1 MHIKNNIRRNT
12 FYIQGLRSFKN
23 SLPKNVK
30 KILNKKGFVYSEILN
45 RWNYLVGNEI
55 SKVSFPKTFKP
66 SGKNAPGV
74 LIISVQR
81 GNEINIEFSK
91 NIIIEKINSFFGYKA
106 LNNVR
111 LETFNSLKE
120 DIIKKKIHIS
130 KNSTKKF
137 KDSLQSINNEKIKRN
152 TMYLLANLCCNKHKL
167 KL

>member
-1 MHIKNNIRRNT
+1 MHIKNNIRQNT

-30 KILNKKGFVYSEILN
+30 KILNKKGFVYTEILN

-66 SGKNAPGV
+66 NGKNAPGT
-74 LIISVQR
+74 LIISIQR

-91 NIIIEKINSFFGYKA
+91 NTIIEKINSFFGYKV

-111 LETFNSLKE
+111 LETFNNLKE
-120 DIIKKKIHIS
+120 NINKKKMHIS
-130 KNSTKKF
+130 ANNKAKF
-137 KDSLQSINNEKIKRN
+137 KDSLKSLNNEKIKKSLIELIN
-152 TMYLLANLCCNKHKL
+152 VIQK
-167 KL
+167 

>member
-1 MHIKNNIRRNT
+1 MHIKNNIKQKT

-45 RWNYLVGNEI
+45 RWNYLVSNEI

-66 SGKNAPGV
+66 SGKNAPGT

-81 GNEINIEFSK
+81 GNEVNIEFSK
-91 NIIIEKINSFFGYKA
+91 NTIIEKINGFFGYKI

-111 LETFNSLKE
+111 LETFNNLKE
-120 DIIKKKIHIS
+120 NINKKKMHIS
-130 KNSTKKF
+130 ANNKAKF
-137 KDSLQSINNEKIKRN
+137 KDSLKSLNNEKIKKSLIELIN
-152 TMYLLANLCCNKHKL
+152 VIQK
-167 KL
+167 

>member
-1 MHIKNNIRRNT
+1 MHIKNNIKQKT

-66 SGKNAPGV
+66 NGKNAPGT
-74 LIISVQR
+74 LIVSIQR

-91 NIIIEKINSFFGYKA
+91 NTIIEKINSFFGYKV

-111 LETFNSLKE
+111 LETFNNLKE
-120 DIIKKKIHIS
+120 NINKKKMYIS
-130 KNSTKKF
+130 TNTKEKF
-137 KDSLQSINNEKIKRN
+137 KDSLKSLNNEKIKKSLIELIN
-152 TMYLLANLCCNKHKL
+152 VIQK
-167 KL
+167 

>member
-1 MHIKNNIRRNT
+1 MHIKKNIKQKT

-45 RWNYLVGNEI
+45 RWNYLMGNEI

-66 SGKNAPGV
+66 SGKNAPGT

-91 NIIIEKINSFFGYKA
+91 NTIIEKINSFFGYKV

-111 LETFNSLKE
+111 LETFNNMKE
-120 DIIKKKIHIS
+120 NINKKKMYIS

-137 KDSLQSINNEKIKRN
+137 QDSLKSLNNEKIKKS
-152 TMYLLANLCCNKHKL
+152 LIKL
-167 KL
+167 INVIQK

>member
-1 MHIKNNIRRNT
+1 MHIKNNIKQKA

-55 SKVSFPKTFKP
+55 AKISFPKAFKP
-66 SGKNAPGV
+66 SVKNAPGT

-91 NIIIEKINSFFGYKA
+91 NIIIEKINGFFGYKI

-111 LETFNSLKE
+111 LETFNNLKENINKKRMYISTNTKEKFSNSLK
-120 DIIKKKIHIS
+120 S
-130 KNSTKKF
+130 F
-137 KDSLQSINNEKIKRN
+137 NNEKIKKSL
-152 TMYLLANLCCNKHKL
+152 MELIKAIQK
-167 KL
+167 

>member
-1 MHIKNNIRRNT
+1 MHIKNNIRQKT

-45 RWNYLVGNEI
+45 KWNYLVGSEI

-66 SGKNAPGV
+66 SGKNAPGT
-74 LIISVQR
+74 LIINVQR
-81 GNEINIEFSK
+81 GNEVNVEFSK
-91 NIIIEKINSFFGYKA
+91 NIIIEKINGFFGYKI

-111 LETFNSLKE
+111 LETFNNMKE
-120 DIIKKKIHIS
+120 NINKKKMYIS

-137 KDSLQSINNEKIKRN
+137 QDSLKSLNNEKIKKS
-152 TMYLLANLCCNKHKL
+152 LIELISVIQK
-167 KL
+167 

>member
-1 MHIKNNIRRNT
+1 MHIKNNIRQKT

-66 SGKNAPGV
+66 NGKNAPGT

-81 GNEINIEFSK
+81 GNEISVEFSK
-91 NIIIEKINSFFGYKA
+91 NTIIEKINSFFGYKI
-106 LNNVR
+106 LNNIR
-111 LETFNSLKE
+111 LETFNNLKE
-120 DIIKKKIHIS
+120 NINKKKMHIS
-130 KNSTKKF
+130 KNTTEKF
-137 KDSLQSINNEKIKRN
+137 KDSLKSLNNEKIKKS
-152 TMYLLANLCCNKHKL
+152 LIKL
-167 KL
+167 INAIQK

>member
-1 MHIKNNIRRNT
+1 MHIKNNIKQKT

-55 SKVSFPKTFKP
+55 SRVSFPKTFKP
-66 SGKNAPGV
+66 SGKNAPGI

-91 NIIIEKINSFFGYKA
+91 NTIIEKINSFFGYKV

-111 LETFNSLKE
+111 IETFNNLK
-120 DIIKKKIHIS
+120 ININKKKMHIS
-130 KNSTKKF
+130 ANNKAKF
-137 KDSLQSINNEKIKRN
+137 KDSLKSLNNEKIKKSLIELIN
-152 TMYLLANLCCNKHKL
+152 VIQK
-167 KL
+167 

>member
-1 MHIKNNIRRNT
+1 MHIKNNIKQKT

-66 SGKNAPGV
+66 SGKNAPGT

-91 NIIIEKINSFFGYKA
+91 NTIIEKINSFFW
-106 LNNVR
+106 L
-111 LETFNSLKE
+111 
-120 DIIKKKIHIS
+120 
-130 KNSTKKF
+130 
-137 KDSLQSINNEKIKRN
+137 
-152 TMYLLANLCCNKHKL
+152 
-167 KL
+167 